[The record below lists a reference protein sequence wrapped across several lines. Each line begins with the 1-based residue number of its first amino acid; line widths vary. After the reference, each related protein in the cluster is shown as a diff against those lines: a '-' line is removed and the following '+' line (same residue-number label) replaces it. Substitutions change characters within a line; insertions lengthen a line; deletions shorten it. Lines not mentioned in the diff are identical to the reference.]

1 MIAFVF
7 DFGLEIH
14 SNIVEK
20 HLQREAR
27 QASACIPDGEGRCP
41 WLSGVICSRSGV
53 LRSGEVRR
61 PGGELRS

>member
-1 MIAFVF
+1 MIN

-61 PGGELRS
+61 LGGELRS